1 MKKIFKTV
9 LAISA
14 GLAATSCAS
23 WLETSSPSVVD
34 ADFVFSDFS
43 TGKDVMLGAYDTYVG
58 LVNEGLTINLE
69 SIGSDIERASVGLVA
84 AQIGA
89 AQLYGPESLGYT
101 TEKFDINDKNITK
114 WATYYSVIARCNNI
128 IANIKNLPE
137 YEQIVSGAAND
148 WSDLLGQA
156 HAMRATCY
164 YDLARIYGD
173 VIYMTENELGQDVK
187 TLTSRDQIIETE
199 INNLIAIE
207 PLMYQI
213 GENNHLPDQMT
224 RNYVCGLIGRL
235 CFMEAGYATRRTD
248 LGDDFYKDANGNVLS
263 FEVWGTD
270 PNRNA
275 SYGRRSDGDKFYE
288 IALPYLKRAVED
300 LGGASLITV
309 DPRTGSDG
317 RLYGN
322 PFQYYF
328 DQVTKQ
334 VMPVES
340 VYEVTMKQEGGGSRI
355 AYNWGRGSDGGSP
368 AYPPKANAQL
378 STYPEV
384 FYGFYDPMDMR
395 RDATLTV
402 TGSTGLG
409 AETICTYTLKNR
421 NSGGIGMNKYDL
433 NRQTTPDTRQ
443 LYSGINYV
451 LMRQADIILMLAEA
465 YAETGDTGAAEA
477 ELKKVHNRAFHDDIE
492 EEKYR
497 ELLASCD
504 NDVLEAI
511 YKERGLELLGENSRR
526 WDLIRTGKLP
536 EVAVN
541 YRKTLVDGIA
551 DLKSQGYIQY
561 DNGNQYPAYVW
572 TKLVNARE
580 ELGYR
585 LTMQTP
591 ADYFKPADELT
602 PAVDTTLNYALL
614 VPGWRGQHD
623 DWESVAEANGAKRT
637 DVTAGDYTNLAI
649 VGLFRYIAPGSEE
662 AQKLEACGYK
672 QTNWGVL
679 TYCSESEKG
688 VTPDVSRE
696 AMWSTEFMIGY
707 SDADYAA
714 KKAPIYLI
722 PMQATVCSTTGLKN
736 GYGFKSE

>member
-248 LGDDFYKDANGNVLS
+248 LGDDFYKDANGNALS

-309 DPRTGSDG
+309 DPRTGSG
-317 RLYGN
+317 R
-322 PFQYYF
+322 
-328 DQVTKQ
+328 V
-334 VMPVES
+334 S
-340 VYEVTMKQEGGGSRI
+340 MKLR
-355 AYNWGRGSDGGSP
+355 
-368 AYPPKANAQL
+368 
-378 STYPEV
+378 
-384 FYGFYDPMDMR
+384 
-395 RDATLTV
+395 
-402 TGSTGLG
+402 
-409 AETICTYTLKNR
+409 
-421 NSGGIGMNKYDL
+421 
-433 NRQTTPDTRQ
+433 
-443 LYSGINYV
+443 
-451 LMRQADIILMLAEA
+451 
-465 YAETGDTGAAEA
+465 
-477 ELKKVHNRAFHDDIE
+477 
-492 EEKYR
+492 
-497 ELLASCD
+497 
-504 NDVLEAI
+504 
-511 YKERGLELLGENSRR
+511 
-526 WDLIRTGKLP
+526 
-536 EVAVN
+536 
-541 YRKTLVDGIA
+541 
-551 DLKSQGYIQY
+551 
-561 DNGNQYPAYVW
+561 
-572 TKLVNARE
+572 
-580 ELGYR
+580 
-585 LTMQTP
+585 
-591 ADYFKPADELT
+591 
-602 PAVDTTLNYALL
+602 
-614 VPGWRGQHD
+614 
-623 DWESVAEANGAKRT
+623 
-637 DVTAGDYTNLAI
+637 
-649 VGLFRYIAPGSEE
+649 
-662 AQKLEACGYK
+662 
-672 QTNWGVL
+672 
-679 TYCSESEKG
+679 
-688 VTPDVSRE
+688 
-696 AMWSTEFMIGY
+696 
-707 SDADYAA
+707 
-714 KKAPIYLI
+714 
-722 PMQATVCSTTGLKN
+722 
-736 GYGFKSE
+736 

>member
-477 ELKKVHNRAFHDDIE
+477 ELKKVHNRAFPDDIE

-623 DWESVAEANGAKRT
+623 DWESVAEANGASKT
-637 DVTAGDYTNLAI
+637 DVTAGDNTNLAI

>member
-465 YAETGDTGAAEA
+465 YAEIGDTGAAEA
-477 ELKKVHNRAFHDDIE
+477 ELKKVHNRAFPDDIE

-623 DWESVAEANGAKRT
+623 DWESVAEANGASKA
-637 DVTAGDYTNLAI
+637 DVTAGDNTNLAI

>member
-322 PFQYYF
+322 PFQCYF

-477 ELKKVHNRAFHDDIE
+477 ELKKVHNRAFPDDIE

>member
-1 MKKIFKTV
+1 MKKIFKTMLV
-9 LAISA
+9 MAA
-14 GLAATSCAS
+14 GLSAVSCAS

-34 ADFVFSDFS
+34 ADFVFSDFG
-43 TGKDVMLGAYDTYVG
+43 TGKDVMLGAYNSYISI
-58 LVNEGLTINLE
+58 VNEGTVINLE
-69 SIGSDIERASVGLVA
+69 VIGSDLERASVGIIA
-84 AQIGA
+84 NQIGA
-89 AQLYGPESLGYT
+89 AQLYGPKGTSYDVPN
-101 TEKFDINDKNITK
+101 FDINDKNLAK
-114 WATYYSVIARCNNI
+114 WGTFYSVISRCNNI
-128 IANIKNLPE
+128 ISNIKNLPE
-137 YEQIVSGAAND
+137 YEQIISAKEASD

-156 HAMRATCY
+156 YAMRATCY
-164 YDLARIYGD
+164 YDLARLYGD
-173 VIYMTENELGQDVK
+173 VIYMTEAELGQDIK
-187 TLTSRDQIIETE
+187 TLTGRDEIIEKE
-199 INNLIAIE
+199 IRNLMAIE
-207 PLMYQI
+207 PLMYRV

-224 RNYVCGLIGRL
+224 RNYVQGLIGRL

-248 LGDDFYKDANGNVLS
+248 LGDDFYKDADGNVLT
-263 FEVWGTD
+263 FEIWGTD
-270 PNRNA
+270 DERNA
-275 SYGRRSDGDKFYE
+275 AYGRRSDWKDFY
-288 IALPYLKRAVED
+288 AMAVPYLEAAVNEP
-300 LGGASLITV
+300 GGGVSLITV
-309 DPRTGSDG
+309 DPRSDKEG
-317 RLYGN
+317 RSYGN

-334 VMPVES
+334 VMPMES
-340 VYEVTMKQEGGGSRI
+340 IYEVTMKQEGGGSRI
-355 AYNWGRGSDGGSP
+355 AYNWGRGSNGGSP
-368 AYPPKANAQL
+368 AYPPKSNAQL
-378 STYPEV
+378 CSYPEV

-395 RDATLTV
+395 RDATLSV
-402 TGSTGLG
+402 TGSTGGG
-409 AETICTYTLKNR
+409 AEALYSYSLSNKNTI
-421 NSGGIGMNKYDL
+421 GIGMNKYDL

-451 LMRQADIILMLAEA
+451 LMRQSDVILMLAEA
-465 YAETGDTGAAEA
+465 YAVTGEGDAET
-477 ELKKVHNRAFHDDIE
+477 ELKKVHNRAFPDDIE
-492 EEKYR
+492 NEKYI

-504 NDVLEAI
+504 GDVLEAI

-591 ADYFKPADELT
+591 ADLLVEG
-602 PAVDTTLNYALL
+602 VDDTSLEYALL

-623 DWESVAEANGAKRT
+623 DWESVAVANGASAT
-637 DVTAGDYTNLAI
+637 DVIAGDNTNLAI
-649 VGLFRYIAPGSEE
+649 VGLTRYIAPDSPE
-662 AQKLEACGYK
+662 AQELEADGYV

-679 TYCSESEKG
+679 TYMSEVADTDPVELQMS
-688 VTPDVSRE
+688 SARE
-696 AMWSTEFMIGY
+696 AQWSSEFMVGY

-722 PMQATVCSTTGLKN
+722 PMQATVCATTGLQN
-736 GYGFKSE
+736 GYGFKSK

>member
-1 MKKIFKTV
+1 MKNIFKTV

-43 TGKDVMLGAYDTYVG
+43 TGKDVMLGAYNTYVG

-69 SIGSDIERASVGLVA
+69 TIGSDIERASVGLVA

-173 VIYMTENELGQDVK
+173 AIYMTENELGQDVK

-477 ELKKVHNRAFHDDIE
+477 ELKKVHNRAFPDDIE

-580 ELGYR
+580 KLGYR

-662 AQKLEACGYK
+662 AQKLVACGYK

>member
-275 SYGRRSDGDKFYE
+275 SYSRRSDGDKFYE

-477 ELKKVHNRAFHDDIE
+477 ELKKVHNRAFPDDIE

>member
-173 VIYMTENELGQDVK
+173 LIYMTENELGQDVK

-477 ELKKVHNRAFHDDIE
+477 ELKKVHNRAFPDDIE

-541 YRKTLVDGIA
+541 YRRTLVDGIA

-736 GYGFKSE
+736 GYGLKSE